1 LTASGSARAKAG
13 AAAAALL
20 LILVL
25 SGHSPSEIARRA
37 VSLSRFAPRELAVR
51 RLGGSGTAF
60 DRRYFSFLEG
70 ARRRLPPGGVQGVA
84 LYGVPAVDSYL
95 FLAAYQM
102 APRPVRLAPP
112 QPPPGWILAVYGPDR
127 PPGARVL
134 VEWSEGALLE
144 PAP

>member
-1 LTASGSARAKAG
+1 MTASASARAKAV
-13 AAAAALL
+13 AASAALL

-25 SGHSPSEIARRA
+25 SGHSPSELARRA
-37 VSLSRFAPRELAVR
+37 VSLSRFAPREPAVR

-70 ARRRLPPGGVQGVA
+70 ARRRLPPGTQGVA
-84 LYGVPAVDSYL
+84 LYGVRATDSHL

-102 APRPVRLAPP
+102 APRPVRLAPLR
-112 QPPPGWILAVYGPDR
+112 PPPGWILAVYGPGR

-134 VEWSEGALLE
+134 AEWSEGALLE

>member
-1 LTASGSARAKAG
+1 MIASGSARAKAA

-25 SGHSPSEIARRA
+25 SGHSPSELARRA

-60 DRRYFSFLEG
+60 DRGYFSFLEG
-70 ARRRLPPGGVQGVA
+70 ARRRLPPRAQGVA
-84 LYGVPAVDSYL
+84 LYGVPAMDSYL

-102 APRPVRLAPP
+102 APLPVRLAPLR
-112 QPPPGWILAVYGPDR
+112 PPPGWILAAYGPGR

-134 VEWSEGALLE
+134 AEWSEGALLE

>member
-1 LTASGSARAKAG
+1 LTASGSARAKAA

-25 SGHSPSEIARRA
+25 SGHAPSEMARRA
-37 VSLSRFAPRELAVR
+37 VSLSRFAPREPAVR

-60 DRRYFSFLEG
+60 DRAYFSFLEG
-70 ARRRLPPGGVQGVA
+70 ARRRLPPGARGVA
-84 LYGVPAVDSYL
+84 IYGVPATDSYL

-102 APRPVRLAPP
+102 APRPVRIAPTP
-112 QPPPGWILAVYGPDR
+112 PPPGWILAVYGPDR

-134 VEWSEGALLE
+134 AEWSEGALLE